1 MDFIVKVDWILHRE
15 YRILP
20 LSLGVKPNQSV
31 ANTEA
36 MAPKVKKMGST
47 PKWKCLKLDKLVPPS
62 AHDLCIIAIFFLKNG
77 IVPGDSWGLG
87 SQGPE
92 RHVAP
97 QKLPLKLWEAPPAQT
112 VPVTER
118 CKYPCSWVSIAK
130 YLGKWDDIPICLGR
144 CFIFVDTWRVILLN
158 PSGWSS
164 GWPNAT
170 NTDVP
175 VTGHHQN
182 RTYGKVSDT

>member
-1 MDFIVKVDWILHRE
+1 MPFFAHNHVDHKFQFVNSSPISCSKVDFIVKVDWILHGE

-47 PKWKCLKLDKLVPPS
+47 PKWKCLKLVPPS

-87 SQGPE
+87 SQGPAE

-97 QKLPLKLWEAPPAQT
+97 QKLPLKVWEAPPAQT
-112 VPVTER
+112 VPVTLER
-118 CKYPCSWVSIAK
+118 CKYPCSWVTVYSQ
-130 YLGKWDDIPICLGR
+130 
-144 CFIFVDTWRVILLN
+144 V
-158 PSGWSS
+158 SGEM
-164 GWPNAT
+164 G
-170 NTDVP
+170 
-175 VTGHHQN
+175 
-182 RTYGKVSDT
+182 